1 MSYYSLTSFLKILSS
16 NQKKIFIIIFFMSF
30 TSSVMDVIGIG
41 LIVPLVTLIL
51 DIDLFLNVLKKYSLI
66 INVNIFNLKT
76 DLIVSYFLIL
86 IGFFF
91 FFRFC
96 LHLLIGYYR
105 TKLFWFFGASIS
117 SSLVSNYL
125 SQKKS
130 FFNQINSNTVIRN
143 TIELPAVSVQI
154 YLSNFYNL
162 IFESIVIFL
171 IFSSF
176 LFINMKLTLLL
187 LLVVSLFIFL
197 FNIYYK
203 KRIRILGLR
212 IVEYSA
218 ERVKNFREAL
228 LGYREIKLANKVDF
242 FKRSINQYNYRMA
255 DIATELTFK
264 EVLSRY
270 FFELLLVF
278 LFLTSMYIFYLRGL
292 NANEL
297 LPIISFFSLAIL
309 RMLPAINKIL
319 SAIQR
324 LQQTSPAIEILKKE
338 YDRFEYS
345 KIKSDKILPFKKKIN
360 IKNLSFK
367 YSNESNFIFKNLNIE
382 IKKNSIFA
390 ILGKSGV
397 GKTTF
402 LNILC
407 GFERQTGGKI
417 LIDNISIYEN
427 LEYWQSLLGYVPQD
441 IFIKDSD
448 IISNI
453 CLGLNKNEINYK
465 NLDDAIKISRLK
477 NLVALNKKEKI
488 RLTGEAGKMLS
499 GGQAQ
504 RIAIARAL
512 YLKPKILI
520 LDEPTK
526 SLDLY
531 TEDQIF
537 KDLIKMK
544 KFLTIIIVSHNL
556 RVKNI
561 ADKFVQF

>member
-1 MSYYSLTSFLKILSS
+1 
-16 NQKKIFIIIFFMSF
+16 
-30 TSSVMDVIGIG
+30 MD
-41 LIVPLVTLIL
+41 
-51 DIDLFLNVLKKYSLI
+51 
-66 INVNIFNLKT
+66 
-76 DLIVSYFLIL
+76 
-86 IGFFF
+86 FFF

>member
-1 MSYYSLTSFLKILSS
+1 
-16 NQKKIFIIIFFMSF
+16 MSF
-30 TSSVMDVIGIG
+30 ASSLIDVMGIG
-41 LIVPLVTLIL
+41 LIVPLITLIL
-51 DIDLFLNVLKKYSLI
+51 DISHFLNILSKYASI
-66 INVNIFNLKT
+66 ININIFNLKT
-76 DLIVSYFLIL
+76 ELIVSFFLL
-86 IGFFF
+86 FIGFFF
-91 FFRFC
+91 FVRFC
-96 LHLLIGYYR
+96 LHLLIGYLR

-125 SQKKS
+125 NQKKN
-130 FFNQINSNTVIRN
+130 FFNQVNSNIVIRN
-143 TIELPAVSVQI
+143 TIELPAISVQI

-162 IFESIVIFL
+162 IFETIVIFL
-171 IFSSF
+171 IFLSF
-176 LFINMKLTLLL
+176 LYINIKLTLLL
-187 LLVVSLFIFL
+187 LLIISLFIFL
-197 FNIYYK
+197 FTIYYK
-203 KRIRILGLR
+203 TRIKILGKK
-212 IVEYSA
+212 IIEYSS

-228 LGYREIKLANKVDF
+228 LGYREIKLANKINF
-242 FKRSINQYNYRMA
+242 FKRAVNQYNYRMA
-255 DIATELTFK
+255 GIATELTFK
-264 EVLSRY
+264 ELLSRY
-270 FFELLLVF
+270 FFELLVIL
-278 LFLTSMYIFYLRGL
+278 LFLISMNIFYSKGL

-297 LPIISFFSLAIL
+297 LPVISFFSLAIL

-338 YDRFEYS
+338 YDRFEFLQ
-345 KIKSDKILPFKKKIN
+345 IKSDKILSFQNKIN
-360 IKNLSFK
+360 VKNLSFK
-367 YSNESNFIFKNLNIE
+367 YTKDSNFIFKNLNIE

-390 ILGKSGV
+390 ILGTSGA

-407 GFERQTGGKI
+407 GFEKQTNGMI
-417 LIDNISIYEN
+417 LVDNTSIYEN

-453 CLGLNKNEINYK
+453 CLGQNKNEINYK
-465 NLDDAIKISRLK
+465 NLEDAIKISRLK
-477 NLVALNKKEKI
+477 NLVFLKNKKKL
-488 RLTGEAGKMLS
+488 RFTGETGKMLS
-499 GGQAQ
+499 GGQVQ

-526 SLDLY
+526 SLDPF
-531 TEDQIF
+531 TEAQIF

-544 KFLTIIIVSHNL
+544 RFLTIIIVSHNL

-561 ADKFVQF
+561 ADKFIQF

>member
-1 MSYYSLTSFLKILSS
+1 M
-16 NQKKIFIIIFFMSF
+16 
-30 TSSVMDVIGIG
+30 GIG
-41 LIVPLVTLIL
+41 LIVPLITLIL
-51 DIDLFLNVLKKYSLI
+51 DISHFLNILSKYASI
-66 INVNIFNLKT
+66 ININIFNLKT
-76 DLIVSYFLIL
+76 ELIVSFFLL
-86 IGFFF
+86 FIGFFF
-91 FFRFC
+91 FVRFC
-96 LHLLIGYYR
+96 LHLLIGYLR

-125 SQKKS
+125 NQKKN
-130 FFNQINSNTVIRN
+130 FFNQVNSNIVIRN
-143 TIELPAVSVQI
+143 TIELPAISVQI

-162 IFESIVIFL
+162 IFETIVIFL
-171 IFSSF
+171 IFLSF
-176 LFINMKLTLLL
+176 LYINIKLTLLL
-187 LLVVSLFIFL
+187 LLIISLFIFL
-197 FNIYYK
+197 FTIYYK
-203 KRIRILGLR
+203 TRIKILGKK
-212 IVEYSA
+212 IIEYSS

-228 LGYREIKLANKVDF
+228 LGYREIKLANKINF
-242 FKRSINQYNYRMA
+242 FKRAVNQYNYRMA
-255 DIATELTFK
+255 GIATELTFK
-264 EVLSRY
+264 ELLSRY
-270 FFELLLVF
+270 FFELLVIL
-278 LFLTSMYIFYLRGL
+278 LFLISMNIFYSKGL

-297 LPIISFFSLAIL
+297 LPVISFFSLAIL

-338 YDRFEYS
+338 YDRFEFLQ
-345 KIKSDKILPFKKKIN
+345 IKSDKILSFQNKIN
-360 IKNLSFK
+360 VKNLSFK
-367 YSNESNFIFKNLNIE
+367 YTKDSNFIFKNLNIE

-390 ILGKSGV
+390 ILGTSGA

-407 GFERQTGGKI
+407 GFEKQTNGMI
-417 LIDNISIYEN
+417 LVDNTSIYEN

-453 CLGLNKNEINYK
+453 CLGQNKNEINYK
-465 NLDDAIKISRLK
+465 NLEDAIKISRLK
-477 NLVALNKKEKI
+477 NLVFLKNKKKL
-488 RLTGEAGKMLS
+488 RFTGETGKMLS
-499 GGQAQ
+499 GGQVQ

-526 SLDLY
+526 SLDPF
-531 TEDQIF
+531 TEAQIF

-544 KFLTIIIVSHNL
+544 RFLTIIIVSHNL

-561 ADKFVQF
+561 ADKFIQF

>member
-1 MSYYSLTSFLKILSS
+1 MFIYSLDSFLKILTSK
-16 NQKKIFIIIFFMSF
+16 QKKILFIIFFMSF
-30 TSSVMDVIGIG
+30 ASSLIDVMGIG
-41 LIVPLVTLIL
+41 LIVPLITLIL
-51 DIDLFLNVLKKYSLI
+51 DISHFLNILSKYASI
-66 INVNIFNLKT
+66 ININIFNLKT
-76 DLIVSYFLIL
+76 ELIVSFFLL
-86 IGFFF
+86 FIGFFF
-91 FFRFC
+91 FVRFC
-96 LHLLIGYYR
+96 LHLLIGYLR

-125 SQKKS
+125 NQKKN
-130 FFNQINSNTVIRN
+130 FFNQVNSNIVIRN
-143 TIELPAVSVQI
+143 TIELPAISVQI

-162 IFESIVIFL
+162 IFETIVIFL
-171 IFSSF
+171 IFLSF
-176 LFINMKLTLLL
+176 LYINIKLTLLL
-187 LLVVSLFIFL
+187 LLIISLFVFL
-197 FNIYYK
+197 FTIYYK
-203 KRIRILGLR
+203 TRIKILGKK
-212 IVEYSA
+212 IIEYSS

-228 LGYREIKLANKVDF
+228 LGYREIKLANKINF
-242 FKRSINQYNYRMA
+242 FKRAVNQYNYRMA
-255 DIATELTFK
+255 GIATELTFK
-264 EVLSRY
+264 ELLSRY
-270 FFELLLVF
+270 FFELLIIL
-278 LFLTSMYIFYLRGL
+278 LFLISMNIFYSKGL

-297 LPIISFFSLAIL
+297 LPVISFFSLAIL

-338 YDRFEYS
+338 YDRFEFLQ
-345 KIKSDKILPFKKKIN
+345 IKSDKILSFQNKIN
-360 IKNLSFK
+360 VKNLSFK
-367 YSNESNFIFKNLNIE
+367 YTKDSNFIFKNLNIE

-390 ILGKSGV
+390 ILGTSGA

-407 GFERQTGGKI
+407 GFEKQTNGMI
-417 LIDNISIYEN
+417 LVDNTSIYEN

-453 CLGLNKNEINYK
+453 CLGQNKNEINYK
-465 NLDDAIKISRLK
+465 NLEDAIKISSLK
-477 NLVALNKKEKI
+477 NLVFLKNKKKL
-488 RLTGEAGKMLS
+488 RFTGETGKMLS
-499 GGQAQ
+499 GGQVQ

-526 SLDLY
+526 SLDPF
-531 TEDQIF
+531 TEAQIF

-544 KFLTIIIVSHNL
+544 RFLTIIIVSHNL

-561 ADKFVQF
+561 ADKFIQF